1 MWIAS
6 ACGLHDKI
14 SHQGW
19 NEMSTE
25 LAMGDW
31 KVLNFHYTIMSLGPK
46 VHIKKYIVHICHR
59 GYLHVGLCSM
69 STW

>member
-25 LAMGDW
+25 LAMGD
-31 KVLNFHYTIMSLGPK
+31 
-46 VHIKKYIVHICHR
+46 
-59 GYLHVGLCSM
+59 
-69 STW
+69 